1 MKRIGTRCLGALRQD
16 AQLRFG
22 VIGLA
27 ILLLLCLLAPVLATV
42 DPYYYGPDS
51 LAAPGV
57 SGHLLGTNLLGQ
69 DAFSMLV

>member
-27 ILLLLCLLAPVLATV
+27 ILLLLCLLAP
-42 DPYYYGPDS
+42 
-51 LAAPGV
+51 
-57 SGHLLGTNLLGQ
+57 
-69 DAFSMLV
+69 AFSVCWFTAYGRL